1 MEFKTEYAK
10 EQEEKHKRK
19 IILPCVITW
28 EYGSNKYAS
37 QKGSASFGTNRNNTL
52 AIKSSKPLSESNDGV
67 VPHITCPPLHWK
79 TPSRNIL
86 TMHRKAVKTAGTTP
100 IGAIREQVTK
110 VYDKDGEEKVMIS
123 KIVDDKMTETI
134 LKKWNRPNY
143 EAKNSDIGKRRNNI
157 SESIGGKRMSRED
170 MQKCRAAIPRFQN
183 PSETIAGKDKKNG
196 ETFQCRLPKTRQATM
211 QIEGLNRT
219 TYDQLET
226 NRYMAWIGGQVTLQS
241 QARTGG
247 FQKTRDVVSNDYYE
261 KMSRGPQ
268 FDINEVRKRLE
279 EERRNSQPEILKHDD
294 IQEESEEVDDEE
306 EQFET

>member
-1 MEFKTEYAK
+1 MEF
-10 EQEEKHKRK
+10 
-19 IILPCVITW
+19 
-28 EYGSNKYAS
+28 
-37 QKGSASFGTNRNNTL
+37 
-52 AIKSSKPLSESNDGV
+52 
-67 VPHITCPPLHWK
+67 
-79 TPSRNIL
+79 
-86 TMHRKAVKTAGTTP
+86 KTAGTTP

-110 VYDKDGEEKVMIS
+110 VYDKDGEEKIMIS

-196 ETFQCRLPKTRQATM
+196 E
-211 QIEGLNRT
+211 IEGLNRT

-306 EQFET
+306 E